1 MTAIARTWLARLFH
15 VEIGG
20 LAVAAAIAWPAAAQ
34 ESLGRLFFTPGERA
48 QITAARVGGALP
60 AQAAAL
66 PTPAAPQEITL
77 SGVVLRTS
85 GAGLIAWLDGRQV
98 ADGAVYAGWRVRI
111 LDAAVVLS
119 DAGGR
124 RLLVPVGRTVA
135 LPQGVLVDRAPR
147 IVRHPSL
154 SPS

>member
-1 MTAIARTWLARLFH
+1 MAAIARTWLARLFH

-20 LAVAAAIAWPAAAQ
+20 LAVAAAAIAWPAAAQ

-77 SGVVLRTS
+77 SGVVRTS
-85 GAGLIAWLDGRQV
+85 RAGLIAWLDGRQV
-98 ADGAVYAGWRVRI
+98 ADGAVYAGWRVRV

-124 RLLVPVGRTVA
+124 RLLVPVGRT
-135 LPQGVLVDRAPR
+135 LSLSQGVLVDRAPR
-147 IVRHPSL
+147 VVRHPSL